1 MLSIPIRPV
10 HCMRLILWVT
20 ALMILFVPP
29 VKAADYAD
37 SAILSLPDGEYAVQ
51 VTLTGGSGKA
61 GVVSP
66 TLLTVSDAGVFARI
80 QWSSPYYDYM
90 IVDGVRYDNRADEG
104 RPSVFLIP
112 VTVMDAPMPVIA
124 DTTAMGGAHEIQYT
138 LTFDYASI
146 GAKSKLPQ
154 EAAKRVA
161 VMAAV
166 IIVGGGI
173 LNYFVNRHRRRAAG

>member
-1 MLSIPIRPV
+1 MKPYKKTSMLFLLAAVWAAACTVLFPV
-10 HCMRLILWVT
+10 
-20 ALMILFVPP
+20 PGY
-29 VKAADYAD
+29 AAAAPD
-37 SAILSLPDGEYAVQ
+37 SLVLSLPDGEYSVQ

-61 GVVSP
+61 GIVSP

-90 IVDGVRYDNRADEG
+90 VVNGVRYDNTAEEG

-124 DTTAMGGAHEIQYT
+124 DTTAMGSAHEIQYA
-138 LTFDYASI
+138 LTFDYGSI
-146 GAKSKLPQ
+146 GAKSQLPQ

-161 VMAAV
+161 AMAAF
-166 IIVGGGI
+166 IIVAGGI
-173 LNYFVNRHRRRAAG
+173 LNYFVNTRRNRTV